1 MFSSQQ
7 LERSWLRERL
17 YVGLSALLFFGVSKP
32 RATPWAGIW
41 PRRWRSTKTSYNRK
55 IVTLDFLGTLQRTH
69 KCGELRSTNSGDTV
83 TLMGWVNRRRDHGN
97 LIFLD
102 LRDRSGI
109 TQVVFDKETSPLA
122 HAKAEAARP
131 EYVVA
136 VTGKVRKRG
145 EGLANPNMPTGEIEL
160 VAQECL
166 LLNDAKTPPF
176 SPADDGP
183 VNEEVRLK
191 YRYIDLRR
199 PELQRNFELRH
210 NVTRAIREYLSDNGF
225 LEIETPLL
233 TRSTP
238 EGARDYLVPSRVH
251 PGHFFALPQSP
262 QIFKQLLMVS
272 GFDRYFQIARCFRDE
287 DLRADRQPD
296 FTQIDLEISFP
307 QMSTIFAVAEGF
319 LRAAFAAAG
328 ITLGEQPFIQMTY
341 DQAITKYGI
350 DKPDMRLPAMV
361 DLSATLT
368 PELREQ
374 LKIEQGLPV
383 LGFTIPFAGGF
394 SATQQKALTS
404 EIRAF
409 FGDSGLDVLD
419 IVRLLNS
426 ETFAPL
432 AESIRARFLEE
443 GNVDGLQRDH
453 LTVVITPKLGTPAM
467 WNYDPQWIYKR
478 VGVLRIEL
486 AKKYAD
492 KHKLFEPT
500 HTAADFKFLW
510 VTDFPMYE
518 WNEEHKSWDAAHHP
532 FTSPHED
539 DITSG
544 KLVNDKGAVRALA
557 YDIVLNGTELGSG
570 SIRIHRKDVQA
581 EIFRSLGMSDAEAHE
596 RFGFFLDALE
606 YGTPPHG
613 GIALGLDRIVMILA
627 GANSLREVIAFP
639 KTAKAID
646 LMVDAPTTVSDV
658 QLRDLS
664 LKIVTRG

>member
-1 MFSSQQ
+1 
-7 LERSWLRERL
+7 
-17 YVGLSALLFFGVSKP
+17 
-32 RATPWAGIW
+32 
-41 PRRWRSTKTSYNRK
+41 
-55 IVTLDFLGTLQRTH
+55 VTLDFLGTLQRTH
-69 KCGELRSTNSGDTV
+69 MCGQLRSSDAGQTI

-109 TQVVFDKETSPLA
+109 TQVVLDKEASPLA
-122 HAKAEAARP
+122 HSKAEAARP

-136 VTGKVRKRG
+136 VTGKLRQRG
-145 EGLANPNMPTGEIEL
+145 PGLANPNMPTGEVEL
-160 VAQECL
+160 VALELL

-176 SPADDGP
+176 SPAEDGP

-210 NVTRAIREYLSDNGF
+210 KVTRAIREYLSDNGF

-296 FTQIDLEISFP
+296 FTQIDLEMSFP
-307 QMSTIFAVAEGF
+307 QMATIFATAEGF
-319 LRAAFAAAG
+319 LRAAFTAAG
-328 ITLGEQPFIQMTY
+328 ITLAEAPFIQMTY
-341 DQAITKYGI
+341 DQAITRYGI

-361 DLSATLT
+361 DLSDVLT
-368 PELREQ
+368 PTIRET

-383 LGFTIPFAGGF
+383 LAIIIPKTGILSTTAR
-394 SATQQKALTS
+394 KAMQS
-404 EIRAF
+404 ETRAF
-409 FGDSGLDVLD
+409 FGESGLDVLD
-419 IVRLLNS
+419 VFRLALS
-426 ETFAPL
+426 ENPEFQHL
-432 AESIRARFLEE
+432 AGQIKSRVDKELKEFLGYPVETIH
-443 GNVDGLQRDH
+443 NTV
-453 LTVVITPKLGTPAM
+453 VVITPKPGTPSM

-478 VGVLRIEL
+478 VGALRLEL
-486 AKKYAD
+486 AKKFAD
-492 KHKLFEPT
+492 MHNLFTPT
-500 HTAADFKFLW
+500 NTAADFKFLW

-518 WNEEHKSWDAAHHP
+518 WNEEHKTWDAAHHP

-544 KLVNDKGAVRALA
+544 RLTSDKGSVRALA

-581 EIFRSLGMSDAEAHE
+581 EIFRSLGMDEAEQKA

-613 GIALGLDRIVMILA
+613 GIALGLDRIAMILA
-627 GANSLREVIAFP
+627 GATSLREVIAFP

-646 LMVDAPTTVSDV
+646 LMVDAPTPVSEQ
-658 QLRDLS
+658 QLRELS
-664 LKIVTRG
+664 LKVVTRS

>member
-1 MFSSQQ
+1 
-7 LERSWLRERL
+7 
-17 YVGLSALLFFGVSKP
+17 
-32 RATPWAGIW
+32 
-41 PRRWRSTKTSYNRK
+41 
-55 IVTLDFLGTLQRTH
+55 VTLDFLGTLQRTH
-69 KCGELRSTNSGDTV
+69 RCGDLRSNNSGEIV

-109 TQVVFDKETSPLA
+109 MQVVFDKETSPAA

-136 VTGKVRKRG
+136 VTGRVRTRA
-145 EGLANPNMPTGEIEL
+145 EGLANPNMATGEIEL
-160 VAQECL
+160 VAQDCL

-176 SPADDGP
+176 SPAEEAP

-199 PELQRNFELRH
+199 AEMQHNFALRSR
-210 NVTRAIREYLSDNGF
+210 VAMAIRNYLVSEGF
-225 LEIETPLL
+225 LEIETPFM

-251 PGHFFALPQSP
+251 PGHFYALPQSP

-287 DLRADRQPD
+287 DLRADRQPE
-296 FTQIDLEISFP
+296 FTQIDLEVSFP

-319 LRAAFAAAG
+319 LRAAFTAAG
-328 ITLGEQPFIQMTY
+328 IDLGSKPFLQMTY
-341 DQAITKYGI
+341 DQAVTRYGI

-361 DLSATLT
+361 DLSTILT
-368 PELREQ
+368 PELRET
-374 LKIEQGLPV
+374 LKIEQSLPV
-383 LGFTIPFAGGF
+383 LGFTIPGVGELSSTARK
-394 SATQQKALTS
+394 SLLSEMRAL
-404 EIRAF
+404 

-419 IVRLLNS
+419 TARLRTNPVFL
-426 ETFAPL
+426 PL
-432 AESIRARFLEE
+432 AESIDAA
-443 GNVDGLQRDH
+443 
-453 LTVVITPKLGTPAM
+453 LTAELTAFTNHQPLNTSHSPLHIVITPKLGTPAM

-478 VGVLRIEL
+478 TGALRLEL
-486 AKKYAD
+486 AKKFAD
-492 KHKLFEPT
+492 KHKLFEQT
-500 HTAADFKFLW
+500 ETAADFKFLW

-518 WNEEHKSWDAAHHP
+518 WNEETKTWDAAHHP

-544 KLVNDKGAVRALA
+544 RLVNDKGAVRALA

-570 SIRIHRKDVQA
+570 SIRIHRKDVQQQ
-581 EIFRSLGMSDAEAHE
+581 IFSSLGMSDAEAHE

-627 GANSLREVIAFP
+627 GASSLREVIAFP

-664 LKIVTRG
+664 LKTVTRS